1 MATMGD
7 GGALTTM
14 GGGVASSAMV
24 GGQWEKSRILT
35 CTGGD
40 VGMPYGVE
48 RERNGVKG
56 MERGDDGAGCCCT
69 AARGDEGASTAMMD
83 DRVASVATDGC
94 TGWMGGGELSDSCL
108 RLDLVATFCSTD
120 LGPSASCSGGC
131 SWLLQ
136 TSVVLDGRIGLA
148 PTLEREMCS
157 YLAKLAGHDSSVS
170 DGG

>member
-14 GGGVASSAMV
+14 GSGVASSAMV
-24 GGQWEKSRILT
+24 GGQREKSGILT

-40 VGMPYGVE
+40 VGTPYGVE
-48 RERNGVKG
+48 REQNGVKG
-56 MERGDDGAGCCCT
+56 TERGDDGTGCCCT
-69 AARGDEGASTAMMD
+69 AARGNEGASTATTD

-94 TGWMGGGELSDSCL
+94 TGWMGGGELSDSRL
-108 RLDLVATFCSTD
+108 WLDLVVTFCSMD
-120 LGPSASCSGGC
+120 LGSSASCSGGC
-131 SWLLQ
+131 GWLLQ
-136 TSVVLDGRIGLA
+136 MLVVLDGRIGLA

-157 YLAKLAGHDSSVS
+157 YLAKLAGCDSSVS